1 MADQSVTSSNP
12 PVPRQTPSAIT
23 LQPIPT
29 PTHGAGGSFSVI
41 SALHIAAPPDIAFTT
56 VLEHSSW
63 PEWNRFVRRVTV
75 SSSAPPAAAA
85 SSEPPP
91 SSADASALETVIAKD
106 DGQRYIKKG
115 TLMTFQVHLDPDNE
129 KSYTKQD
136 MEVTLLEPF
145 DAVDKQKHKKGWRV
159 AWKGTSIPAILL
171 RTERVQEFVDDGNG
185 GTEYTCWETMYGPLA
200 PVVRLTTG
208 KSLER
213 GFEAWGV
220 DLKARAEKIAKQGGS
235 GVAAVAAGG
244 VLETSR

>member
-1 MADQSVTSSNP
+1 MADQSVTTSNP

-41 SALHIAAPPDIAFTT
+41 SALHIAAPPDVTFTT
-56 VLEHSSW
+56 LLEHSSW
-63 PEWNRFVRRVTV
+63 PEWNRFVRRVTI
-75 SSSAPPAAAA
+75 SSAPPPAAA
-85 SSEPPP
+85 SSEP
-91 SSADASALETVIAKD
+91 SASSALETAIAKD

-129 KSYTKQD
+129 KSYTKQN

-145 DAVDKQKHKKGWRV
+145 DAQNNNNKNKKKGWRV
-159 AWKGTSIPAILL
+159 AWKGTSIPGLML
-171 RTERVQEFVDDGNG
+171 RTERVQEFVDDGQG

-208 KSLER
+208 KSLEK

-220 DLKARAEKIAKQGGS
+220 DLKARAEKIAEEGGGG